1 VADESAP
8 RQRRPA
14 RRPPEERDDR
24 RVRSAAKAARI
35 AVQEIAALTGRTPD
49 NVVAIERR
57 DDGWCVSVEL
67 VETHRIPDSADIL
80 AIYEIELDQHGGL
93 AAYRRTDRY
102 LRGRVE
108 GR

>member
-1 VADESAP
+1 VADESEP

-14 RRPPEERDDR
+14 RRPPADRDDGQ
-24 RVRSAAKAARI
+24 VRSAARAARI

-49 NVVAIERR
+49 NVVAVKRR
-57 DDGWCVSVEL
+57 DEGWCVSVEV

-80 AIYEIELDQHGGL
+80 AIYEIELDRHGEL
-93 AAYRRTDRY
+93 VAYRRTERY